1 MVEFVDP
8 KNLLSSDREPD
19 EHYQGVIVKSGE
31 RWRVIICRSG
41 LQFILQKRSTKT
53 PNKGIW
59 IGQSYCTTKDGLF
72 GVCSHRRLLSDP
84 NTEAVLTGL
93 PERARDYRKK

>member
-8 KNLLSSDREPD
+8 KNPLSSDREPD

-41 LQFILQKRSTKT
+41 LQFILQKRSTKP

-72 GVCSHRRLLSDP
+72 GVCSRLGLLSDP
-84 NTEAVLTGL
+84 NT
-93 PERARDYRKK
+93 